1 VISRKIFYGINVMM
15 NHRKSKI
22 ETNRNAAWIFHIKD
36 EISAPA
42 VSSIFLKR
50 ATIIAVLIC
59 AAALACAAQSGV
71 PDLNSRRLLNDLQVT
86 VAHTKQFGD
95 SMTLGMVIR
104 YGAAFDPEEKGG
116 LTNLV
121 IRMLMKAPA
130 GRSEQDIKAELE
142 SLGASIDIS
151 CDWDGIRILLR
162 GPSAGFERALLLL
175 YQIVGEARFEEA
187 DFSAV
192 KQSILDDLQKPPDP
206 RRRIHNQFESVL
218 FQGTTYGRPL
228 EGTPESVSAITLG
241 DVRYFYR
248 RFFSP
253 NQAAL
258 EIVGNIDSAA
268 AHRRI
273 ARIWGLWIRNDEIP
287 FTFTRPRNPAGR
299 EIHVEND
306 PESPAAQF
314 ILGGVFPRHEEPD
327 YINALLAARILE
339 GRINTLL
346 PTSLLTV
353 ASEGRRLASPFYIQ
367 GQAAADQALDQIR
380 AVHMVIDEM
389 KQSPVTGEE
398 LAAARQKL
406 INEFN
411 SKLGTADGLCNI
423 LLDAELYRLGSNY
436 ISFFLNRVRN
446 SDAEMVRRAA
456 AAWFF
461 PDGEIL
467 LIRGP
472 LPLLKTGLDSLGTI
486 QLLAP

>member
-1 VISRKIFYGINVMM
+1 M
-15 NHRKSKI
+15 NNRKSKI
-22 ETNRNAAWIFHIKD
+22 ETGGKAAVF
-36 EISAPA
+36 
-42 VSSIFLKR
+42 SIFLKR
-50 ATIIAVLIC
+50 AITLAALIC
-59 AAALACAAQSGV
+59 AGACTCAAQSGI
-71 PDLNSRRLLNDLQVT
+71 PDINSRRLLNDLQVT
-86 VAHTKQFGD
+86 VAHTRQFGD
-95 SMTLGMVIR
+95 SMTMGLVIR

-121 IRMLMKAPA
+121 TRMLMKATA
-130 GRSEQDIKAELE
+130 DRSERDIRAELE

-151 CDWDGIRILLR
+151 CSRDGIRILLR
-162 GPSAGFERALLLL
+162 GSLAGFERALLLL

-187 DFSAV
+187 DFAAV
-192 KQSILDDLQKPPDP
+192 KQSILDELQKPPDP

-258 EIVGNIDSAA
+258 EIVGNIEPAA
-268 AHRRI
+268 AHPRV
-273 ARIWGLWIRNDEIP
+273 ARIWGIWVRNDEIP
-287 FTFTRPRNPAGR
+287 FTFARPRNPAGGD
-299 EIHVEND
+299 IHVEND

-314 ILGGVFPRHEEPD
+314 ILGGMFPRHEEPD
-327 YINALLAARILE
+327 YINALLAARVLE
-339 GRINTLL
+339 DRINKLL

-367 GQAAADQALDQIR
+367 GQAAVGEALDQVRDVR
-380 AVHMVIDEM
+380 AVIDEM
-389 KQSPVTGEE
+389 KRTPAADEE

-406 INEFN
+406 IGEFN
-411 SKLGTADGLCNI
+411 RRLETADGLCNV

-436 ISFFLNRVRN
+436 ISFFLDRVRHG
-446 SDAEMVRRAA
+446 DAEAVRKAA
-456 AAWFF
+456 SAWFF
-461 PDGEIL
+461 PDGEIF

>member
-1 VISRKIFYGINVMM
+1 MM

-22 ETNRNAAWIFHIKD
+22 K
-36 EISAPA
+36 
-42 VSSIFLKR
+42 FLKR
-50 ATIIAVLIC
+50 AITAAALIC
-59 AAALACAAQSGV
+59 AVALAAAAQSEV
-71 PDLNSRRLLNDLQVT
+71 PELNNRRLLNDLQVT
-86 VAHTKQFGD
+86 VAHTRQFGD
-95 SMTLGMVIR
+95 SITIGLVLR
-104 YGAAFDPEEKGG
+104 YGAAFDPEGKGG

-121 IRMLMKAPA
+121 IRMLMKTAA
-130 GRSEQDIKAELE
+130 DRTERDIKAELE
-142 SLGASIDIS
+142 SMGASIDIRF
-151 CDWDGIRILLR
+151 DWDGIRILLR
-162 GPSAGFERALLLL
+162 GPSAGFDRALLLL

-187 DFSAV
+187 EFNAV
-192 KQSILDDLQKPPDP
+192 KQSILDELQKPPDP
-206 RRRIHNQFESVL
+206 RRRIHNQFEAVL

-228 EGTPESVSAITLG
+228 EGTAESVSAITLG

-258 EIVGNIDSAA
+258 EIVGNIDPAA
-268 AHRRI
+268 AHRRV
-273 ARIWGLWIRNDEIP
+273 ARIWGIWVRNDEIP
-287 FTFTRPRNPAGR
+287 FTFSRPRSIVGR

-306 PESPAAQF
+306 PASPAAQF
-314 ILGGVFPRHEEPD
+314 ILGGMFPRHEEPD
-327 YINALLAARILE
+327 YINALLATRILE
-339 GRINTLL
+339 DRINRLL

-367 GQAAADQALDQIR
+367 GQAAADQALEQIR
-380 AVHMVIDEM
+380 DVHTVTEEM
-389 KQSPVTGEE
+389 RQTPATEEE

-406 INEFN
+406 MDEFN
-411 SKLGTADGLCNI
+411 RELGTADGLCNI

-436 ISFFLNRVRN
+436 INFFLNRVRH
-446 SDAEMVRRAA
+446 SDAEAVRKAA
-456 AAWFF
+456 AACFF